1 MKYILS
7 IFLLI
12 STMSFAE
19 TCDTTIQCS
28 GNVKTTTIVYEND
41 TLFHMD
47 QKDSLVHEVIIEKI
61 IEVSN
66 DVYKSVKQK
75 DYGRVICGLL
85 ILCFVGYSF
94 YKRKK
99 CQEKKN

>member
-12 STMSFAE
+12 STMSFAQ
-19 TCDTTIQCS
+19 TCDTTIECT

>member
-12 STMSFAE
+12 STISFAE

-41 TLFHMD
+41 TLFHMN
-47 QKDSLVHEVIIEKI
+47 QKDSLVHEVVIQKI

-99 CQEKKN
+99 CQKKKN

>member
-19 TCDTTIQCS
+19 TCDTTIECS

>member
-75 DYGRVICGLL
+75 DYGRVICGFL
-85 ILCFVGYSF
+85 ILCFVCYSF

>member
-7 IFLLI
+7 IFMLI

-19 TCDTTIQCS
+19 TCDTTIECS

>member
-94 YKRKK
+94 YKRKWFI
-99 CQEKKN
+99 

>member
-7 IFLLI
+7 IFMLI

-19 TCDTTIQCS
+19 TCDTTIECS

-41 TLFHMD
+41 TLFHIN

>member
-99 CQEKKN
+99 

>member
-28 GNVKTTTIVYEND
+28 GNVKTTTIVFEND